1 MHAAYD
7 FYLCIKYFIHMTIF
21 IFYACLDR
29 LCLKFKWTSAFA
41 NKDQKK
47 GPSGG
52 MKLFGSERFTQNP
65 VNFNVS
71 LTQEGQVQLRH
82 QQVPCRDRR
91 GGWERRRGFGAV
103 CQDIYEGESVCVCVC
118 VLILVH
124 FTVVPCLL
132 FENICGCSARNYNI
146 NQRVHLYFCVLCTC
160 RCIYCM
166 SDLSYHAR
174 PTILPT
180 IYTVSKTQN
189 VNMNGSYLY
198 IFNLSNHN
206 SLMIHWPQLSWLV
219 YTGYPHWVW
228 QAANAP
234 VKFKKLNPKRTR
246 EDLVPAE
253 GSEPE
258 EDENS
263 PQDAEPVT
271 GIQEW
276 MPKTLGLVLYIISNI
291 IRIHINIW
299 YLYIC
304 MHSFELYR
312 TNQSKSCCVR
322 H

>member
-1 MHAAYD
+1 M
-7 FYLCIKYFIHMTIF
+7 LLQTKIKRKVH
-21 IFYACLDR
+21 
-29 LCLKFKWTSAFA
+29 
-41 NKDQKK
+41 
-47 GPSGG
+47 
-52 MKLFGSERFTQNP
+52 
-65 VNFNVS
+65 
-71 LTQEGQVQLRH
+71 
-82 QQVPCRDRR
+82 R
-91 GGWERRRGFGAV
+91 GGWNSSVANALPRTLWISMCPWLRKDKYNS
-103 CQDIYEGESVCVCVC
+103 DINKYHVEIDEEDESVDEDLERYVKTSTKVSPCVSVC

>member
-1 MHAAYD
+1 MSRSTRRMRASTRIWSGMSRH
-7 FYLCIKYFIHMTIF
+7 LRRWVRV
-21 IFYACLDR
+21 CL
-29 LCLKFKWTSAFA
+29 
-41 NKDQKK
+41 
-47 GPSGG
+47 
-52 MKLFGSERFTQNP
+52 
-65 VNFNVS
+65 
-71 LTQEGQVQLRH
+71 
-82 QQVPCRDRR
+82 
-91 GGWERRRGFGAV
+91 
-103 CQDIYEGESVCVCVC
+103 CVCADSC
-118 VLILVH
+118 PLYRGS
-124 FTVVPCLL
+124 L
-132 FENICGCSARNYNI
+132 FIVWKHMWVFSSARNYNI